1 MRPPP
6 AEGHGGSI
14 VTTSALAGGRGL
26 AADYVELSKP
36 RITLMVTLTA
46 LVGYVLGAR
55 GPLSGPHLAA
65 TLFGIALVAAGASAL
80 NMLLERRTDALM
92 LRTRARPLPSGRL
105 RPTEA
110 LASGLALT
118 STGLCALAWLAG
130 PLAALVAL
138 VTWAS
143 YLFLYTPLK
152 PRTSFSTVVGAFPG
166 ALPPVIG
173 WAAARGTLEPGAFVL
188 FAILFLWQIPHFL
201 AIAWIYRDDYARGG
215 LPMLPVLDPDG
226 RITGRQAVANSLA
239 LLVVSLTPT
248 AAGLAGPVYLAGAIV
263 LGLGFSAVAV
273 WAAAARTLRVARFL
287 FLASL
292 VYLPA
297 VCALLLLDRR

>member
-1 MRPPP
+1 
-6 AEGHGGSI
+6 
-14 VTTSALAGGRGL
+14 VT
-26 AADYVELSKP
+26 
-36 RITLMVTLTA
+36 ITT

-55 GPLSGPHLAA
+55 RPITAPHLAA
-65 TLFGIALVAAGASAL
+65 TLVGTALVAAGASAL
-80 NMLLERRTDALM
+80 NMLLERRIDACM
-92 LRTRARPLPSGRL
+92 LRTRTRPLPSGRL
-105 RPTEA
+105 RPSEA
-110 LASGLALT
+110 LAGGLALT
-118 STGLCALAWLAG
+118 STGLAALAWLTG
-130 PLAALVAL
+130 PLPALIAL
-138 VTWAS
+138 LTWAS

-152 PRTSFSTVVGAFPG
+152 PLTSLSTVVGAFPG

-173 WAAARGTLEPGAFVL
+173 WAAARGGLEPGAFVL

-226 RITGRQAVANSLA
+226 RITGRQAVANSFA

-248 AAGLAGPVYLAGAIV
+248 AAGLAGGLYLVGAVV
-263 LGLGFSAVAV
+263 LGIAFSAIAV
-273 WAAAARTLRVARFL
+273 WAAAARAPRAVRAL

-297 VCALLLLDRR
+297 ICALLLIDKR

>member
-1 MRPPP
+1 MPPP
-6 AEGHGGSI
+6 SLDAPAPPAVSA
-14 VTTSALAGGRGL
+14 SALTGGRGV
-26 AADYVELSKP
+26 AADYFELSKP
-36 RITLMVTLTA
+36 RITLMVVLTT
-46 LVGYVLGAR
+46 LVGYMLALR
-55 GPLSGPHLAA
+55 GPLVAPHLFA
-65 TLFGIALVAAGASAL
+65 TLAGTALVAAGASAL
-80 NMLLERRTDALM
+80 NMLLERRIDALM
-92 LRTRARPLPSGRL
+92 LRTRTRPLPSGRL
-105 RPTEA
+105 RPAEA
-110 LASGLALT
+110 LACGLALT
-118 STGLCALAWLAG
+118 STGLAALAWAVG
-130 PLAALVAL
+130 PLPALVAF

-152 PRTSFSTVVGAFPG
+152 PRTSFSTVIGAFPG

-173 WAAARGTLEPGAFVL
+173 WAAARGSLEPGAFVL

-215 LPMLPVLDPDG
+215 LPMLPVLDPEG

-248 AAGLAGPVYLAGAIV
+248 AAGLAGSVYLVGAIV
-263 LGLGFSAVAV
+263 LGLAFSAVAV
-273 WAAAARTLRVARFL
+273 WAAAARTARTARAL

-297 VCALLLLDRR
+297 ICALLLVDRR